1 MAEFY
6 CGEAMCKA
14 RVNLPSPLRF
24 PVVCAA
30 CGAALFP
37 EDELFK
43 RPRSAREAK
52 RAVLMCDG
60 PDGRTPVRSTA
71 QIATADDTDAQID
84 ALLETVASTAQPQRF
99 GSPAALF
106 LAIVIVGVLIAGIVV
121 FMLR

>member
-1 MAEFY
+1 VAEFY

-14 RVNLPSPLRF
+14 RVNLPSPPRF

-30 CGAALFP
+30 CGAALLP

-52 RAVLMCDG
+52 RAVLMRDG

-71 QIATADDTDAQID
+71 QVASADDTDAQID
-84 ALLETVASTAQPQRF
+84 ALLETVASTEHPQRF

-106 LAIVIVGVLIAGIVV
+106 LAVVIVGVLIAGIVV